1 MKLFVPGTNFRQ
13 TTGNFRASQVLNA
26 LKLRRRVVRNVLVV
40 LLLTAASGVFA
51 TAQIP
56 TAGNVFLGYSY
67 MRADTANLASLAGLF
82 AQSDKSNLNGW
93 NASLEGKFLPYIGL
107 VADIDGT
114 YGTQNFT
121 VNCEAIPS
129 PPCTPVAGSADTKL
143 YTFLFGP
150 RVSFSIGRVRPFA
163 EAMFGAGHVTLD
175 TNLSGGSTSDTSFA
189 TAVGGGVDFKLIP
202 AVAWRFEGDYVQT
215 RFFSDTQNNF
225 RFSTGLVIHF

>member
-1 MKLFVPGTNFRQ
+1 M
-13 TTGNFRASQVLNA
+13 
-26 LKLRRRVVRNVLVV
+26 RNVLAV
-40 LLLTAASGVFA
+40 LLLMAASAVFA
-51 TAQIP
+51 AAQIP

-67 MRADTANLASLAGLF
+67 MRADMGPSTSVAGVF
-82 AQSDKSNLNGW
+82 TQGDKSNLNGW

-114 YGTQNFT
+114 YGSQSFT

-129 PPCTPVAGSADTKL
+129 PPCTPVSGSVDSKL

-175 TNLSGGSTSDTSFA
+175 TNVSGISNSDTSFA
-189 TAVGGGVDFKLIP
+189 TAVGGGVDFKLVP

-215 RFFSDTQNNF
+215 RFFSDTQNNV